1 MPFTTKAGRYAD
13 FLIPAVLALVALL
26 TATALGMDKNDQPS
40 AGSLRGAALEDAVHE
55 EFRWNPMLDSDGIV
69 VTVRKASVILTGEV
83 DTWLDFNRAAQEAY
97 EAGAAY
103 VDNRIT
109 VRYGGENATDQGVDP
124 SIMLW
129 PRPES
134 PEDRIQ

>member
-1 MPFTTKAGRYAD
+1 MHFTTKAGRYAAL
-13 FLIPAVLALVALL
+13 LILAVLALLTLL
-26 TATALGMDKNDQPS
+26 TATALGTDDQPNADS
-40 AGSLRGAALEDAVHE
+40 PRGEALEDAVRE
-55 EFRWNPMLDSDGIV
+55 EFRWNPLLDSDGIV
-69 VTVRKASVILTGEV
+69 VSARKASVILSGEV